1 MNKEVSAK
9 PGGVAIPSSSRPE
22 EIREQEK
29 AAKPVMTVI
38 TPHDGGASCSILH
51 MFKYRGLI
59 WSMIWR
65 NLRQQFDELAL
76 GFLWATARPLSM
88 AFVFSFIKNKTGAN
102 MQVELPYILYFYSG
116 IILWFA
122 FVEASRGAAMSMNK
136 EAGLLKKIYFPR
148 TIPPLVGTLL
158 SLYNLAISAIPLIG
172 FMIWYQVAPDLDV
185 IFLPFVL
192 FAFLLLAYSV
202 GITFAA
208 LGSLSKDFERL
219 FSIILYVGLFVS
231 PVIYSPEIIS
241 DRAQLIFNL
250 NPMSGILLSFR
261 ACLFAGYPF
270 PWAQFAYSVGFAL
283 VMYFVGTSMFKK
295 ALTYFLD
302 RM

>member
-1 MNKEVSAK
+1 MGKDGA
-9 PGGVAIPSSSRPE
+9 
-22 EIREQEK
+22 EQASVGAPAATAETRNGK
-29 AAKPVMTVI
+29 GAKPVVTVI
-38 TPHDGGASCSILH
+38 TPHDGGANCSIRQ

-59 WSMIWR
+59 RSMIWR

-76 GFLWATARPLSM
+76 GFFWATARPLAM
-88 AFVFSFIKNKTGAN
+88 AFVFSFIKSRTGAN
-102 MQVELPYILYFYSG
+102 MKVDLPYMLYFYSG

-122 FVEASRGAAMSMNK
+122 FVEASRGAAMSMVK

-148 TIPPLVGTLL
+148 TIPPLVATLL
-158 SLYNLAISAIPLIG
+158 SLYNLSISAIPLVG
-172 FMIWYQVAPDLDV
+172 FMIWYGVPPGLNLV
-185 IFLPFVL
+185 FLPLVL
-192 FAFLLLAYSV
+192 CVFLLLAYGV
-202 GITFAA
+202 GIMFAA

-241 DRAQLIFNL
+241 NRAQLIFNL

-261 ACLFAGYPF
+261 ACLFQGYPF
-270 PWAQFAYSVGFAL
+270 PWEQFGYSAGFAV
-283 VMYFVGTSMFKK
+283 VMYFLGTSMFKK